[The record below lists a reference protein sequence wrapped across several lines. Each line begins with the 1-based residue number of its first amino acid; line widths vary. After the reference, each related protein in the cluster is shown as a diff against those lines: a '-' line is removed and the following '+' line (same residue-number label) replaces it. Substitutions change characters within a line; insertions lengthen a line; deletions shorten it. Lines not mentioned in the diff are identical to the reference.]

1 MDQVVTKP
9 SAEAVVNWMR
19 SEAQVM
25 IDEVELPED
34 DPAVVMPR
42 RAAELI
48 EDLVQLVRPRCL
60 DGARVVAAAARPSS
74 PDAG

>member
-9 SAEAVVNWMR
+9 SAEEVVDWMR

-25 IDEVELPED
+25 IDEVELAED
-34 DPAVVMPR
+34 DPGVVMPR

-48 EDLVQLVRPRCL
+48 EDLVQIVRPRCV
-60 DGARVVAAAARPSS
+60 DGARVVAAAARPSL
-74 PDAG
+74 PAAG